1 MVIKLKNF
9 NIGGI
14 SVNFPSDK
22 EKSQRAVSEMARGEL
37 ERLKGKTPG
46 TGIGVARADEN
57 YDILNTGAESKG
69 GSGIYGADVTTMTNP
84 GVGIAEGIN
93 EGVDDPTAKLAI
105 EKGISSVD
113 ALTSQINAKK
123 AYIAKRIDSVAN
135 DPVFGSQIKAI
146 QDNAALTDI
155 ERTNQIVELIALHDG
170 AQPSDQT
177 TTDVNNART
186 QYNKNNDKFEK
197 KHYDVT
203 PPDGAAGFTVIG
215 GDRFVKPRSA
225 LNYTIFSSGETGG
238 TLIKNKE
245 GKPIFRIPENL
256 SYADTPISIA
266 KTEIETVFEKD
277 EKGEP
282 TGELAFD
289 DEEVFKGYEFENIT
303 QGQLS
308 IINYQIDN
316 GQITRLEGVNMLV
329 DFMKNEILT
338 SDGGVNSEL
347 LGVADTENFLMASA
361 ETLLDRNASVT
372 ATMAEQGYEK
382 YKKEM
387 EIQGKATDL
396 TFEQYVRNI
405 NLEMGEYVATAKSAA
420 DLKNKEK
427 LDFSNEVLATDKYGY
442 FDNASAT
449 FNGIVSTYD
458 LDFLNEKLGFNLSE
472 AFEEVLL
479 TGDILQINNFIGI
492 ISSEAALA
500 KSNIPKIKG
509 VEGSRVETKIS
520 LEEEHKR
527 KTSRNEKIKKTIEA
541 ELYEKIAPFLALR
554 NQIRDKRINQTT
566 TLNTDSI
573 KLYANN
579 TAKSYYSSDEDASR
593 IIATELV
600 GLSSA
605 DKKEL
610 IKKVHPGSSNTDAL
624 IKLYETLGKTDTTGG
639 MVMGIGD
646 TTGLEFATAETPDE
660 PDLDTDVT
668 DDLTAT
674 DVTTIATVIS
684 AQLPQLSA
692 LGINPGTYLQSFLQ
706 ENGIDPKYE
715 QDILSEIS
723 YT

>member
-1 MVIKLKNF
+1 MKLKNF

-14 SVNFPSDK
+14 SVNFPSDQ
-22 EKSQRAVSEMARGEL
+22 QRAKTAVSEIARGEL
-37 ERLKGKTPG
+37 ERLKGKTPR
-46 TGIGVARADEN
+46 TGIGVDRAKDN

-69 GSGIYGADVTTMTNP
+69 GSGIYGADAGTMTNP

-146 QDNAALTDI
+146 QDNDALTDI
-155 ERTNQIVELIALHDG
+155 EKTNQITSLIALSDG
-170 AQPSDQT
+170 ATPSDQT
-177 TTDVNNART
+177 GTDVNNART
-186 QYNKNNDKFEK
+186 QYNTSNAKFEK
-197 KHYDVT
+197 KHYNVT
-203 PPDGAAGFTVIG
+203 PPDGAGGFTVLG

-225 LNYTIFSSGETGG
+225 LNYTIFSSDATGG
-238 TLIKNKE
+238 A
-245 GKPIFRIPENL
+245 L
-256 SYADTPISIA
+256 SYADTPISIG
-266 KTEIETVFEKD
+266 KTVDETVYEKD
-277 EKGEP
+277 FKGQP

-289 DEEVFKGYEFENIT
+289 DEKTFKGYEFENIT

-308 IINYQIDN
+308 IINYQINN
-316 GQITRLEGVNMLV
+316 GEITHLEGINMLV

-338 SDGGVNSEL
+338 SDGGVNSKMLE
-347 LGVADTENFLMASA
+347 VADTENFLIASA
-361 ETLLDRNASVT
+361 ETLLNKDKTIT
-372 ATMAEQGYEK
+372 AEMAEQGYEK

-387 EIQGKATDL
+387 EIQGQATDL
-396 TFEQYVRNI
+396 TFEQYVRNV
-405 NLEMGEYVATAKSAA
+405 NVEMGEYVATAKAA
-420 DLKNKEK
+420 ANLKNKEK

-442 FDNASAT
+442 FDNASAD

-458 LDFLNEKLGFNLSE
+458 LDFLNEKLGFNLVE

-500 KSNIPKIKG
+500 KSNIPKLKG
-509 VEGSRVETKIS
+509 IEGSRVETNIS
-520 LEEEHKR
+520 REEEIK
-527 KTSRNEKIKKTIEA
+527 KTTSRNEKIKNTIEA
-541 ELYEKIAPFLALR
+541 KLYETIAPFLALR
-554 NQIRDKRINQTT
+554 NEIKDKRINQTT
-566 TLNTDSI
+566 TINTDSI
-573 KLYANN
+573 NLYANN
-579 TAKSYYSSDEDASR
+579 TAKSYYSSDEDASK

-639 MVMGIGD
+639 MALGIGD

-660 PDLDTDVT
+660 PDLDTNVT
-668 DDLTAT
+668 DDLTT
-674 DVTTIATVIS
+674 SDVTSIATIIS

-706 ENGIDPKYE
+706 DNGIDPKYE
-715 QDILSEIS
+715 KDILSEIS

>member
-1 MVIKLKNF
+1 MGIKLKNF

-37 ERLKGKTPG
+37 ERLKDKTSG

-135 DPVFGSQIKAI
+135 DPVFGPQIKAI

-155 ERTNQIVELIALHDG
+155 ERTNQIGELIALHDG

-177 TTDVNNART
+177 TTDVNNAKT

-203 PPDGAAGFTVIG
+203 PPDGVGGFAIRG
-215 GDRFVKPRSA
+215 KDRFVKPRSA
-225 LNYTIFSSGETGG
+225 LNYTIFSSGETGTG
-238 TLIKNKE
+238 TIIRDE
-245 GKPIFRIPENL
+245 DGKPIFRIPENL
-256 SYADTPISIA
+256 SYADIPISIG
-266 KTEIETVFEKD
+266 KTEIETVDEKD
-277 EKGEP
+277 FKGQP

-289 DEEVFKGYEFENIT
+289 DEEVFKGYKFENIT
-303 QGQLS
+303 RGQLS
-308 IINYQIDN
+308 IINHQIN
-316 GQITRLEGVNMLV
+316 QGQITRLEGINMLV

-338 SDGGVNSEL
+338 SDGGVNSKL

-361 ETLLDRNASVT
+361 ETLLDKDASVR
-372 ATMAEQGYEK
+372 AQMQVQGYEK
-382 YKKEM
+382 YKEEM
-387 EIQGKATDL
+387 EIDGTADL
-396 TFEQYVRNI
+396 TFEQYVRNL

-479 TGDILQINNFIGI
+479 TGDILQINNFIGV

-500 KSNIPKIKG
+500 KSNIPKI
-509 VEGSRVETKIS
+509 EGEKFERT
-520 LEEEHKR
+520 
-527 KTSRNEKIKKTIEA
+527 TSRNEKIKKTIEG

-554 NQIRDKRINQTT
+554 NQIKDKRINQTT
-566 TLNTDSI
+566 TINTDSI
-573 KLYANN
+573 NLYANN
-579 TAKSYYSSDEDASR
+579 TAKSYYSSDEDASK

-668 DDLTAT
+668 DELTAT

>member
-1 MVIKLKNF
+1 MGIKLKNF

-37 ERLKGKTPG
+37 ERLKDKTSG

-135 DPVFGSQIKAI
+135 DPVFGPQIKAI

-155 ERTNQIVELIALHDG
+155 ERTNQIGELIALHDG

-177 TTDVNNART
+177 TTDVNNAKT

-203 PPDGAAGFTVIG
+203 PPDGVGGFAIRG
-215 GDRFVKPRSA
+215 KDRFVKPRSA
-225 LNYTIFSSGETGG
+225 LNYTIFSSGETGTG
-238 TLIKNKE
+238 TIIRDE
-245 GKPIFRIPENL
+245 DGKPIFRIPENL
-256 SYADTPISIA
+256 SYADIPISIG
-266 KTEIETVFEKD
+266 KTEIETVDEKD
-277 EKGEP
+277 FKGQP

-289 DEEVFKGYEFENIT
+289 DEEVFKGYKFENIT
-303 QGQLS
+303 RGQLS
-308 IINYQIDN
+308 IINHQIN
-316 GQITRLEGVNMLV
+316 QGQITRLEGINMLV

-338 SDGGVNSEL
+338 SDGGVNSKL

-361 ETLLDRNASVT
+361 ETLLDKDASVR
-372 ATMAEQGYEK
+372 AQMQVQGYEK
-382 YKKEM
+382 YKEEM
-387 EIQGKATDL
+387 EIDGTADL
-396 TFEQYVRNI
+396 TFEQYVRNL

-479 TGDILQINNFIGI
+479 TGDILQINNFIGV

-500 KSNIPKIKG
+500 KSNIPKI
-509 VEGSRVETKIS
+509 EGEKFERT
-520 LEEEHKR
+520 
-527 KTSRNEKIKKTIEA
+527 TSRNEKIKKTIEG

-554 NQIRDKRINQTT
+554 NQIKDKRINQTT
-566 TLNTDSI
+566 TINTDSI
-573 KLYANN
+573 NLYANN
-579 TAKSYYSSDEDASR
+579 TAKSYYSSDEDASK

-624 IKLYETLGKTDTTGG
+624 IKLYEALGKTDTTGG

-668 DDLTAT
+668 DELTAT

>member
-1 MVIKLKNF
+1 MGIKLKNF

-37 ERLKGKTPG
+37 ERLKDKTSG

-135 DPVFGSQIKAI
+135 DPVFGPQIKAI

-155 ERTNQIVELIALHDG
+155 ERTNQIGELIALHDG

-177 TTDVNNART
+177 TTDVNNAKT

-203 PPDGAAGFTVIG
+203 PPDGAGGFSIRG
-215 GDRFVKPRSA
+215 KDRFVKPRSA
-225 LNYTIFSSGETGG
+225 LNYTIFSSGETGTG
-238 TLIKNKE
+238 TIIRDE
-245 GKPIFRIPENL
+245 DGKPIFRIPENL
-256 SYADTPISIA
+256 SYADIPISIG
-266 KTEIETVFEKD
+266 KTEIETVDEKD
-277 EKGEP
+277 FKGQP

-289 DEEVFKGYEFENIT
+289 DEEVFKGYKFENIT
-303 QGQLS
+303 RGQLS
-308 IINYQIDN
+308 IINHQIN
-316 GQITRLEGVNMLV
+316 QGQITRLEGINMLV

-338 SDGGVNSEL
+338 SDGGVNSKL

-361 ETLLDRNASVT
+361 ETLLDKDASVR
-372 ATMAEQGYEK
+372 AQMQVQGYEK
-382 YKKEM
+382 YKEEM
-387 EIQGKATDL
+387 EIDGTADL
-396 TFEQYVRNI
+396 TFEQYVRNL

-479 TGDILQINNFIGI
+479 TGDILQINNFIGV

-500 KSNIPKIKG
+500 KSNIPKI
-509 VEGSRVETKIS
+509 EGEKFERT
-520 LEEEHKR
+520 
-527 KTSRNEKIKKTIEA
+527 TSRNEKIKKTIEG

-554 NQIRDKRINQTT
+554 NQIKDKRINQTT
-566 TLNTDSI
+566 TINTDSI
-573 KLYANN
+573 NLYANN
-579 TAKSYYSSDEDASR
+579 TAKSYYSSDEDASK

-624 IKLYETLGKTDTTGG
+624 IKLYEALGKTDTTGG

-668 DDLTAT
+668 DELTAT